1 MTKSKMKNDVPEPTK
16 PVAIRPRWRDVLE
29 MWLATKN
36 SARTRTEY
44 EKIISEAMTTLG
56 DLGDL
61 TPEKLTALRGRLIKA
76 MNADHL
82 SSATVAL
89 RLTALSGFLNFARM
103 MGDSRVP
110 ADALDLLLERPPV
123 NRQSPTSLSR
133 KEVDALIKACDN
145 LRDQTLICLAVET
158 GLRCSELVALRLS
171 DFGETDSGIMYVNIT
186 HGKGNKSRKVPL
198 SNRAQVCLADYLK
211 ETERSLGDQDALFIS
226 RKGNSINT
234 SRVRQ
239 ILIQARK
246 IAKIKTPISPHSLR
260 HTAAM
265 RWYRQS
271 KNLIAV
277 AELLGHASTKTTEIY
292 LKHVKLDE
300 LAAVVNLDVTKGDD
314 DN

>member
-1 MTKSKMKNDVPEPTK
+1 MTKPKTRTAVPEPTQT
-16 PVAIRPRWRDVLE
+16 VAIRPRWRDVLE
-29 MWLATKN
+29 MWLTTKN

-44 EKIISEAMTTLG
+44 EKIITEAMTTLG
-56 DLGDL
+56 DLDNL
-61 TPEKLTALRGRLIKA
+61 TPEKLTAQRGRLVKA
-76 MNADHL
+76 MNAERL

-89 RLTALSGFLNFARM
+89 RLTALSGFLNFARLT
-103 MGDSRVP
+103 GNSRVP
-110 ADALDLLLERPPV
+110 ADAISLLLKRPPV

-133 KEVDALIKACDN
+133 TEVAALIKACDN

-171 DFGETDSGIMYVNIT
+171 DFGETDSGVMYVNIA
-186 HGKGNKSRKVPL
+186 HGKGNKSRKVPV
-198 SNRAQVCLADYLK
+198 SQPAQVRLADYLQ
-211 ETERSLGDQDALFIS
+211 ETGRSLGDQGALFTS

-246 IAKIKTPISPHSLR
+246 VAKIKTPISPHSLR

-292 LKHVKLDE
+292 VKHVKLDE
-300 LAAVVNLDVTKGDD
+300 LAAVVNGAADK
-314 DN
+314 

>member
-1 MTKSKMKNDVPEPTK
+1 MTQLKTKNDVSK
-16 PVAIRPRWRDVLE
+16 SIKSVAIRPRWREVLE
-29 MWLATKN
+29 MWLDTKN
-36 SARTRTEY
+36 STRTRTEY
-44 EKIISEAMTTLG
+44 EKIISEAMTSLS
-56 DLGDL
+56 DLDGL
-61 TPEKLTALRGRLIKA
+61 TPEKLTTYRGRLMKT
-76 MNADHL
+76 MNAEQL
-82 SSATVAL
+82 SSSTVAL

-103 MGDSRVP
+103 TGDSRVP
-110 ADALDLLLERPPV
+110 ADAINLLLERPPV
-123 NRQSPTSLSR
+123 NRQRPTSLSR
-133 KEVDALIKACDN
+133 KEVEALIKACDS

-198 SNRAQVCLADYLK
+198 SKRAQVCLTDYLK
-211 ETERSLGDQDALFIS
+211 ETNRSLGDQDALFAS
-226 RKGNSINT
+226 CKGNSINT

-246 IAKIKTPISPHSLR
+246 VAKIKTPISPHSLR

-300 LAAVVNLDVTKGDD
+300 LAAVVNLDVTNGEDD
-314 DN
+314 K